1 MKKNMGTI
9 DRIVRVFVA
18 AALLAYLFFSGALVG
33 VLGIVALIIA
43 GVFVVTAVFAR
54 CPLYC
59 LIGMRT
65 CPVQE

>member
-9 DRIVRVFVA
+9 DRIVRVFV

>member
-1 MKKNMGTI
+1 MKKNMGII
-9 DRIVRVFVA
+9 DRIIRVLV

>member
-9 DRIVRVFVA
+9 DRIARALVA
-18 AALLAYLFFSGALVG
+18 AVLVYLFFSGALAG
-33 VLGIVALIIA
+33 VFGIVALVVA

-59 LIGMRT
+59 LIGIRT